1 MILWS
6 SLIIPVTCPRHF
18 QLYSD
23 VIAWKSHRYLLFFRH
38 ILQIYLPSFFLF
50 NLQSPVKHKIKLV
63 SK

>member
-6 SLIIPVTCPRHF
+6 SLTIPVTCPRHF

-38 ILQIYLPSFFLF
+38 ILQIYLPSFFSLTYKA
-50 NLQSPVKHKIKLV
+50 Q
-63 SK
+63 